1 MQIPIIS
8 VGNSK
13 GIRLNKMLLQR
24 YNIVDMVELVMEDD
38 CIIIRPVKK
47 AREGWDEAFQSM
59 RENGDD
65 ALLIPDVFE
74 DENLDI

>member
-1 MQIPIIS
+1 MQIPVIS

>member
-47 AREGWDEAFQSM
+47 VREGWEEAFQSM
-59 RENGDD
+59 REHGDD

-74 DENLDI
+74 DENPDV